1 MWKKTLI
8 IGSILT
14 LALATAYAQ
23 GRGGGGMNRGS
34 GRGGVGSGRGQGQMQ
49 GPGENRGMGEAK
61 RSPRAAEAQAEH
73 KRVKSTSRQRKQI
86 RDCDQAAENVG
97 KQARKMAQNTGN
109 RYNAQ
114 EAARQHKALGEQVR
128 KMDQQHERLIGGLN
142 DGQKEA
148 WRDQI
153 RNMTEM
159 RRQLHNHIAAMQ
171 AEQRVDPDGAWNAER
186 AREIERIMNRWRTD
200 YGTLAAQAEE

>member
-1 MWKKTLI
+1 M
-8 IGSILT
+8 
-14 LALATAYAQ
+14 
-23 GRGGGGMNRGS
+23 
-34 GRGGVGSGRGQGQMQ
+34 
-49 GPGENRGMGEAK
+49 K
-61 RSPRAAEAQAEH
+61 RNPRAAEAQAEH

-97 KQARKMAQNTGN
+97 KQARKMAQNSGN

-114 EAARQHKALGEQVR
+114 EAAKQQKALGEQVR
-128 KMDQQHERLIGGLN
+128 KMDQEHERLMTGL
-142 DGQKEA
+142 DDSQKAA

-153 RNMTEM
+153 RNMTET
-159 RRQLHNHIAAMQ
+159 RQQLRTHIAEMQ
-171 AEQRVDPDGAWNAER
+171 AEQRADPDGTRNAER